1 MKPLRKLFKSL
12 SAKIMA
18 IQLVIVLSMSLWLY
32 SVITDTLSST
42 LREGVNDIQLVRMQ
56 LASERLDDAIEQCE
70 SIARLFMADSALQET
85 LSRDNALQ
93 PTGTGTMRTASLQR
107 LNALFQNYRVQY
119 AAIKLLYIA
128 NERGDACALYSGT
141 QKTVTG
147 NLSFEQISATD
158 WYRRA
163 ENTRG
168 YEQFYAGD
176 VFGRND
182 NSFSC
187 VKRLLSTEDFKPLG
201 LMVIN
206 FDTSILRNALRTES
220 THEHILLRDGAME
233 DAVLGRPVDA
243 AEGAGSLIVTNV
255 VNHRTGWIIEYATSQ
270 DVIAEQVNA
279 FRDKAHKWLLLFVA
293 LMGMMFVIVIFY
305 ATIPL
310 RKLRNAI
317 EDAREGE
324 YRPDNTRIGGDEVS
338 QIRRE
343 FQRLMDEKVLQR
355 ERIDQLEIQHMD
367 AQLHLLQEQINPHFL
382 YNTLDSIYWK
392 AEKNGQEDIARMIE
406 ALSNTFKIRLSKGM
420 DEIPVQDEVHFIEE
434 YMYIQRERFG
444 DRLRLD
450 VQVSAAAMSCRVL
463 KLILQPFIE
472 NAVYHGLEPKVGG
485 GVIHLRGYVEGD
497 ELIFEIADNGV
508 GLEDSSRFYNGFGI
522 KNVMERIRL
531 RYGDGYGVT
540 IDSEAGKGTMATIR
554 LPKGVS

>member
-1 MKPLRKLFKSL
+1 MKPFRKLFRSL

-18 IQLVIVLSMSLWLY
+18 VQLAIVLSMSLWLY
-32 SVITDTLSST
+32 SAITDTLSST

-56 LASERLDDAIEQCE
+56 LVGERLDDVIEQCE
-70 SIARLFMADSALQET
+70 NIARMFLADDVMQET
-85 LSRDNALQ
+85 LARDNALE
-93 PTGTGTMRTASLQR
+93 PTGTGAMRTTSLQQM
-107 LNALFQNYRVQY
+107 NTLFQNYRVQY
-119 AAIKLLYIA
+119 RTIRQLYIV
-128 NERGDACALYSGT
+128 NERGDACMLYSGS
-141 QKTVTG
+141 QKSEAEKLFYG
-147 NLSFEQISATD
+147 QIAEAD
-158 WYRRA
+158 WFRRA
-163 ENTRG
+163 ASARG

-176 VFGRND
+176 VFGLSGNV
-182 NSFSC
+182 FSC
-187 VKRLLSTEDFKPLG
+187 VKRLNSTTDFEPLG

-206 FDTSILRNALRTES
+206 FSTSMLNNALRTES
-220 THEHILLRDGAME
+220 PHERILLRDGMLDGA
-233 DAVLGRPVDA
+233 ALRRP
-243 AEGAGSLIVTNV
+243 AGSDASLVTQT
-255 VNHRTGWIIEYATSQ
+255 VNRRTGWTIEYATSQ
-270 DVIAEQVNA
+270 DVIAGQVNA
-279 FRDKAHKWLLLFVA
+279 FRARANKWLLLFAA
-293 LMGMMFVIVIFY
+293 LMAMMFVIVVLY

-317 EDAREGE
+317 VGAREGE
-324 YRPDNTRIGGDEVS
+324 YRPDHTPIGGDEVS
-338 QIRRE
+338 QIRGE
-343 FQRLMDEKVLQR
+343 FQRLMDERVLQR
-355 ERIDQLEIQHMD
+355 ERIDQLEIQQMD

-450 VQVSAAAMSCRVL
+450 VQVSAAAMSCKVL

-472 NAVYHGLEPKVGG
+472 NAVYHGLEPKVDG

-497 ELIFEIADNGV
+497 GLIFEISDNGV
-508 GLEDSSRFYNGFGI
+508 GLEDRSRFYNGFGI

-540 IDSEAGKGTMATIR
+540 IDSEAGRGTMATIR
-554 LPKGVS
+554 LPKGGS

>member
-1 MKPLRKLFKSL
+1 MKRLFRLFKSL

-18 IQLVIVLSMSLWLY
+18 VQLAIVLSMSLWLY
-32 SVITDTLSST
+32 SAITDTLSST

-56 LASERLDDAIEQCE
+56 LASERLDDVIEQCQ
-70 SIARLFMADSALQET
+70 SIARLFLADDALQET
-85 LSRDNALQ
+85 LARDNALE
-93 PTGTGTMRTASLQR
+93 PTGTGTMRTASWLR
-107 LNALFQNYRVQY
+107 LNALFQSFQVQY
-119 AAIKLLYIA
+119 AAINMLYIV
-128 NERGDACALYSGT
+128 NERGDACVLYSGA
-141 QKTVTG
+141 QKSVTG
-147 NLSFEQISATD
+147 RLSYGQIAATE
-158 WYRRA
+158 WFRRA
-163 ENTRG
+163 EHTRG

-176 VFGRND
+176 VFGLSGNT
-182 NSFSC
+182 FSC
-187 VKRLLSTEDFKPLG
+187 VKRLISTESFEPLG

-206 FDTSILRNALRTES
+206 FNTGMLRNALRTES
-220 THEHILLRDGAME
+220 LHERILLRD
-233 DAVLGRPVDA
+233 DAL
-243 AEGAGSLIVTNV
+243 EGAALGKSAGNDASLVTQT
-255 VNHRTGWIIEYATSQ
+255 VNRRTGWTIEYATSQ
-270 DVIAEQVNA
+270 DVIAGQVNA
-279 FRDKAHKWLLLFVA
+279 FRARANKWLLLFAA
-293 LMGMMFVIVIFY
+293 LMAVMFVIVVLY

-317 EDAREGE
+317 IGAREGE
-324 YRPDNTRIGGDEVS
+324 YRPDRTPIGGDEVS
-338 QIRRE
+338 QIRGE

-355 ERIDQLEIQHMD
+355 ERIDQLEIQQMD

-444 DRLRLD
+444 DRLQLD
-450 VQVSAAAMSCRVL
+450 VQVSAAAMSCKVL

-472 NAVYHGLEPKVGG
+472 NAVYHGLEPKVDG

-497 ELIFEIADNGV
+497 DLVFEITDNGV
-508 GLEDSSRFYNGFGI
+508 GLEDQSRFYNGFGI
-522 KNVMERIRL
+522 RNVMERIRL

-554 LPKGVS
+554 LPKGGT